1 MILKTFRAFPRQ
13 AHCNHPETHRTNY
26 SEGIIQ

>member
-1 MILKTFRAFPRQ
+1 MILKTFRAFARQ
-13 AHCNHPETHRTNY
+13 AYCNRPETNRTNY